1 MIYSKL
7 ALGSLLIA
15 LFSFVNFFG
24 IEKAALAV
32 ILGMMALKENRN
44 SKMAKAGIII
54 GITYLILILL
64 ILLRYIPELHMLA
77 GKLLK

>member
-1 MIYSKL
+1 MTYSKL

-15 LFSFVNFFG
+15 LFSFVNLFG

-44 SKMAKAGIII
+44 SKMAKAAIII
-54 GITYLILILL
+54 GITYLILIVL
-64 ILLRYIPELHMLA
+64 ILLRYVPELHMLL